1 MGEADPGKLF
11 VGGLNIDTTE
21 KALEATFSKYGRVA
35 DVLLMKDRET
45 NLSRGFA
52 FVTFANPEDAKEA
65 ERDANG
71 KVLEGRAMRVDQ
83 ATKPSFE
90 SFPGGGRYG
99 FSRGPPR
106 GGSTRGPPMKRGPLD
121 RGDGP
126 PAKRPMTMAGGPP
139 RGGGRGGFRGPGPRD
154 MDGYG
159 GPPRREMM
167 PRRDDYVPR
176 DEYYSSKDNYARR
189 DYGGS
194 RDGRDYPPP
203 PPKEYRPPPGRDDY
217 HGPSS
222 RAYGYDPGSL
232 RTSRSPGPASR
243 ERDIYGSGGRDH
255 MREYPGERPGAGS
268 YRDGYAGYGSSRG
281 GPPPSYGGGSGGG
294 GRYDDYG
301 PSSRDPYAPGSTRE
315 YPGGRATNDGYGLG
329 RSGDRMGRAERG
341 PPPPPIERSYAPRD
355 SYGSSSRGPPRDSF
369 GGGGGVPPPRDS
381 YGASSAYRGA
391 PRDAYGGSA
400 RGPPPRDVY
409 AGAPPRDI
417 YSGSSRGPPRVSEHR
432 GEGRNR
438 Y

>member
-106 GGSTRGPPMKRGPLD
+106 VCGVPTTNRALSSTFCRTEVQESLQIHFHVSPTEFTMNKNGGSTRGPPMKRGPLD

-222 RAYGYDPGSL
+222 RAYG
-232 RTSRSPGPASR
+232 

-381 YGASSAYRGA
+381 YGASSAY
-391 PRDAYGGSA
+391 
-400 RGPPPRDVY
+400 
-409 AGAPPRDI
+409 
-417 YSGSSRGPPRVSEHR
+417 
-432 GEGRNR
+432 
-438 Y
+438 